1 MAIGSNPEQNFFEDI
16 LKRESGLVLTPERGY
31 LLETRLL
38 PVAFRHGLDG
48 LSGMALK
55 LKATNDPELLRE
67 VVEAMALGD
76 TAFFRDYA
84 AFQKLQHDILP
95 RLIMARA
102 ATKTLRIWS
111 AACGSGQEPYSV
123 AMLLLESGLI
133 LQDWKIDIDA
143 TDISQEALTHARGG
157 TYTQLEVQRGL
168 PAKYL
173 VKYFTQDGPKW
184 HIKPEVRDMVRF
196 SPGNLIVS
204 AGSTG
209 ACDLILCRNVLQNF
223 DTAMQMKVLQSLK
236 SSLRR
241 DGVLMLGLGET
252 ALGVF
257 KPVDEVN
264 GIFGADGV
272 S

>member
-1 MAIGSNPEQNFFEDI
+1 MAIGSNPEQVFFEDI

-38 PVAFRHGLDG
+38 PVAYRHGLDG

-67 VVEAMALGD
+67 VIEAMASGD
-76 TAFFRDYA
+76 TAFFRD
-84 AFQKLQHDILP
+84 FTPFKRLQEDILP
-95 RLIMARA
+95 KIIMARA
-102 ATKTLRIWS
+102 STKTLRIWS
-111 AACGSGQEPYSV
+111 AACGSGQEPYSI

-133 LQDWKIDIDA
+133 LNEWTIDIDA
-143 TDISQEALTHARGG
+143 TDISQEALTQARGG
-157 TYTQLEVQRGL
+157 VYTQLDVQRGL
-168 PAKYL
+168 PARYL

-184 HIKPEVRDMVRF
+184 HIRPEVRDMVRF

-209 ACDLILCRNVLQNF
+209 ACDVILCRNVLQNF

-241 DGVLMLGLGET
+241 DGVLMLGVDEG

>member
-1 MAIGSNPEQNFFEDI
+1 MAIGTSPEQNFFEDI

-38 PVAFRHGLDG
+38 PVAFKHGLDG

-76 TAFFRDYA
+76 TSFFRD
-84 AFQKLQHDILP
+84 FTPFKRLQEDILP

-111 AACGSGQEPYSV
+111 AACGSGQEAYSI
-123 AMLLLESGLI
+123 AMLLLDSGLI

-143 TDISQEALTHARGG
+143 SDISQEALIHARGG
-157 TYTQLEVQRGL
+157 TYTQLDVQRGL

-173 VKYFTQDGPKW
+173 VKFFTQDGSKW
-184 HIKPEVRDMVRF
+184 HIKPEVRDMVSF

-204 AGSTG
+204 AGLTG
-209 ACDLILCRNVLQNF
+209 ACDVILCRNVLQNF
-223 DTAMQMKVLQSLK
+223 DTSMQMKVLQSLK

-241 DGVLMLGLGET
+241 DGVLMLGIGEG

-257 KPVDEVN
+257 KPVDAVN

-272 S
+272 T